1 VDANIDCMA
10 GLIAV
15 IDPDTFVR
23 VNWVKSCCRDDKLV
37 AVAAAE
43 VAAPLVCT
51 GDIRFGVRLEE
62 ALVGKQPG
70 LTDWLDVLVGGWD
83 SSRGS
88 VVASETVA
96 DPVVGVNLGSGVY
109 GVVTFGPEVSDVGV
123 LSAGEMSISWLGRS

>member
-1 VDANIDCMA
+1 MFGYSTQN
-10 GLIAV
+10 V
-15 IDPDTFVR
+15 ISQSR
-23 VNWVKSCCRDDKLV
+23 LESSIMKSR
-37 AVAAAE
+37 AY
-43 VAAPLVCT
+43 
-51 GDIRFGVRLEE
+51 LEE

-123 LSAGEMSISWLGRS
+123 LSAGEMSISWLGRSIEQTIEYVLL